1 LFENYHYKLHTFLL
15 LLIKQLSKW
24 DMNWPQDNYLINHSI
39 IWNTCTSLLHIIMFY
54 DKKVNSPIFTN
65 AKYIYR
71 QWPKVFV
78 CLRISLCISYKT
90 MVFQIIILRS
100 IHVPFWSQF
109 MSYFDNFWTNTNR
122 IERNYTV

>member
-1 LFENYHYKLHTFLL
+1 MVYIWFTRTSTFDFYGDIEC
-15 LLIKQLSKW
+15 LIVVMILVIQ
-24 DMNWPQDNYLINHSI
+24 NVFVIANGQ
-39 IWNTCTSLLHIIMFY
+39 CTSLLHIIMFY

-71 QWPKVFV
+71 QWPKVFL

-100 IHVPFWSQF
+100 IHVPF
-109 MSYFDNFWTNTNR
+109 
-122 IERNYTV
+122 